1 MGRRR
6 QEGEELPYTQDSS
19 CARLSAKSL
28 AWVPPFCLP
37 VLPGRLCIYP
47 ALEVR
52 NNSGHDLSKEV
63 SDGSRRKTHIC
74 PTPKLVLFLFYHGA
88 SICSLQMWMV
98 GAWLGK
104 GQTVESFPKKEWEL
118 PRWSSGEES
127 ARQCREHRFDPWSGK
142 IPHTAG
148 QLSPWATTTEPV
160 HPRAHASQRRKPPKL
175 RSSPSSSQ
183 LEEVHTQHRKPS
195 AAKRKKEKKKRE
207 WRRTVSGGRKYPA
220 CSACWLCVCTCPY
233 RKHIYSHTALRG
245 RIQGLCSTG
254 EGIEALG
261 GCFAQNHTARHG
273 GGGIKWLKNWK
284 PNLRPLWYF
293 PVLLHF
299 WNTCADSKTVMF
311 SWYYFF
317 IY

>member
-1 MGRRR
+1 M
-6 QEGEELPYTQDSS
+6 LTVCSP
-19 CARLSAKSL
+19 
-28 AWVPPFCLP
+28 
-37 VLPGRLCIYP
+37 
-47 ALEVR
+47 
-52 NNSGHDLSKEV
+52 
-63 SDGSRRKTHIC
+63 
-74 PTPKLVLFLFYHGA
+74 FLFFFP
-88 SICSLQMWMV
+88 MR
-98 GAWLGK
+98 K
-104 GQTVESFPKKEWEL
+104 GWVQTNPAHHNWRKSTRSNENPVRPKE
-118 PRWSSGEES
+118 
-127 ARQCREHRFDPWSGK
+127 
-142 IPHTAG
+142 
-148 QLSPWATTTEPV
+148 
-160 HPRAHASQRRKPPKL
+160 
-175 RSSPSSSQ
+175 
-183 LEEVHTQHRKPS
+183 
-195 AAKRKKEKKKRE
+195 RKKEKKKRE

-220 CSACWLCVCTCPY
+220 CSACWLCVCTCPH